1 MTPRFLMWKNQPE
14 GTDVMRR
21 ITGGRRST
29 GVKMVSLVATAAL
42 ALSACGGSGS
52 DDSDDS
58 GSIKIGVIAALT
70 GIAAP
75 YGVQSLNSFKLAV
88 EDINEAGGVDGR
100 DLEVVALDNR
110 SKPDEVPALMKRL
123 ASDGIDL
130 IVGAS
135 STPLTI
141 TAAQTADQ
149 IKVPL
154 LVPMEAA
161 DAIIGE
167 GRSHVFKLA
176 PSTLSENGWS
186 AQGIRS
192 AMKASEDAGD
202 PIKTV
207 SIIYASAGAG
217 PEANEAWERTLEE
230 EYPDVKVVSSTSYDE
245 AATSDFGPL
254 VAKAKSEDSD
264 LLAFFGNPQGAF
276 LFYPA
281 LQESGWRPKLTL
293 GILGGNTNAQFI
305 PTVGDEAAEGD
316 MAGNYWTKLLKA
328 GDGAKQTPEG
338 YVEDYS
344 AEYDGQ
350 VPDGVGAYYYSAAA
364 VIAEA
369 LSNAD
374 DIGDAEG
381 MTKALRDVD
390 IAGISGDKLGLYIVS
405 HGVKFDEKGFN
416 EKAVGLV
423 TQIQDGQFVPVY
435 PEDAATGP
443 AVFPTR

>member
-1 MTPRFLMWKNQPE
+1 MTSSTK
-14 GTDVMRR
+14 
-21 ITGGRRST
+21 GRPSLV
-29 GVKMVSLVATAAL
+29 VKVVSLVAALAL
-42 ALSACGGSGS
+42 ALSGCGS
-52 DDSDDS
+52 DS
-58 GSIKIGVIAALT
+58 GKDADGGTIKIGVIAALT

-75 YGVQSLNSFKLAV
+75 YGTQSLNSFKLAV

-100 DLEVVALDNR
+100 KLEVVALDNR

-167 GRSHVFKLA
+167 GRKYVYKLA
-176 PSTLSENGWS
+176 PSVLAEQGWA
-186 AQGIRS
+186 AQGIRA
-192 AMKASEDAGD
+192 AMKASQDAGD
-202 PIKTV
+202 PIT
-207 SIIYASAGAG
+207 SAAIIYASAGAG
-217 PEANEAWERTLEE
+217 PEAKEAWERTLKE
-230 EYPDVKVVSSTSYDE
+230 EYPDVKITGSTAYDE
-245 AATSDFGPL
+245 AVTSDFGPI
-254 VAKAKSEDSD
+254 VAKAKSQNPD
-264 LLAFFGNPQGAF
+264 LIAYFGNPQGAF

-281 LQESGWRPKLTL
+281 LEESNWRPKLTL

-305 PTVGDEAAEGD
+305 PTVGKAAEGD
-316 MAGNYWTKLLKA
+316 MAGNYWTSLLKPGENA
-328 GDGAKQTPEG
+328 RQTPEG
-338 YVEDYS
+338 YVKDYA
-344 AEYDGQ
+344 AEFDGQ

-374 DIGDAEG
+374 DISDAEG
-381 MTKALRDVD
+381 MSKALRNVQID
-390 IAGISGDKLGLYIVS
+390 GINGDKLGLYIVS
-405 HGVKFDEKGFN
+405 HGVKFDAKGFN
-416 EKAVGLV
+416 ERAVGLV
-423 TQIQDGQFVPVY
+423 TQIQDGKYVPVY
-435 PEDAATGP
+435 PEEAAGASSVYP
-443 AVFPTR
+443 VE

>member
-1 MTPRFLMWKNQPE
+1 MTSSTK
-14 GTDVMRR
+14 
-21 ITGGRRST
+21 GRPSLV
-29 GVKMVSLVATAAL
+29 VKVVSLVAALAL
-42 ALSACGGSGS
+42 ALSGCGS
-52 DDSDDS
+52 DS
-58 GSIKIGVIAALT
+58 GKDAEGGTIKIGVIAALT

-75 YGVQSLNSFKLAV
+75 YGTQSLNSFKLAV

-100 DLEVVALDNR
+100 KLEVVALDNR

-167 GRSHVFKLA
+167 GRKYVYKLA
-176 PSTLSENGWS
+176 PSVLAEQGWA
-186 AQGIRS
+186 AQGIRA
-192 AMKASEDAGD
+192 AMKASQDAGD
-202 PIKTV
+202 PIT
-207 SIIYASAGAG
+207 SAAIIYASAGAG
-217 PEANEAWERTLEE
+217 PEAKEAWERTLKE
-230 EYPDVKVVSSTSYDE
+230 EYPDVKITGSTAYDE
-245 AATSDFGPL
+245 AVTSDFGPI
-254 VAKAKSEDSD
+254 VAKAKSQNPD
-264 LLAFFGNPQGAF
+264 LIAYFGNPQGAF

-281 LQESGWRPKLTL
+281 LEESNWRPKLTL

-305 PTVGDEAAEGD
+305 PTVGKAAEGD
-316 MAGNYWTKLLKA
+316 IAGNYWTSLLKP
-328 GDGAKQTPEG
+328 GENAKQTPEG
-338 YVEDYS
+338 YVKDYA
-344 AEYDGQ
+344 AEFDGQ

-374 DIGDAEG
+374 DISDAEG
-381 MTKALRDVD
+381 MSKALRNVQID
-390 IAGISGDKLGLYIVS
+390 GINGDKLGLYIVS
-405 HGVKFDEKGFN
+405 HGVKFDAKGFN
-416 EKAVGLV
+416 ERAVGLV
-423 TQIQDGQFVPVY
+423 TQIQDGKYVPVY
-435 PEDAATGP
+435 PEDAAGGSSVYP
-443 AVFPTR
+443 VE

>member
-1 MTPRFLMWKNQPE
+1 MTSSTK
-14 GTDVMRR
+14 
-21 ITGGRRST
+21 GRPSLV
-29 GVKMVSLVATAAL
+29 VKVVSLVAALAL
-42 ALSACGGSGS
+42 ALSGCGS
-52 DDSDDS
+52 DS
-58 GSIKIGVIAALT
+58 GKDADGGTIKIGVIAALT

-75 YGVQSLNSFKLAV
+75 YGTQSLNSFKLAV

-100 DLEVVALDNR
+100 KLEVVALDNR

-167 GRSHVFKLA
+167 GRKYVYKLA
-176 PSTLSENGWS
+176 PSVLAEQGWA
-186 AQGIRS
+186 AQGIRA
-192 AMKASEDAGD
+192 AMKASQDAGD
-202 PIKTV
+202 PIT
-207 SIIYASAGAG
+207 SAAIIYASAGAG
-217 PEANEAWERTLEE
+217 PEAKEAWERTLKE
-230 EYPDVKVVSSTSYDE
+230 EYPDVKITGSTAYDE
-245 AATSDFGPL
+245 AVTSDFGPI
-254 VAKAKSEDSD
+254 VAKAKSQNPD
-264 LLAFFGNPQGAF
+264 LIAYFGNPQGAF

-281 LQESGWRPKLTL
+281 LEESNWRPKLTL

-305 PTVGDEAAEGD
+305 PTVGKAAEGD
-316 MAGNYWTKLLKA
+316 MAGNYWTSLLKPGENA
-328 GDGAKQTPEG
+328 RQTPEG
-338 YVEDYS
+338 YVKDYA
-344 AEYDGQ
+344 AEFDGQ

-374 DIGDAEG
+374 DISDAEG
-381 MTKALRDVD
+381 MSKALRNVQID
-390 IAGISGDKLGLYIVS
+390 GINGDKLGLYIVS
-405 HGVKFDEKGFN
+405 HGVKFDAKGFN
-416 EKAVGLV
+416 ERAVGLV
-423 TQIQDGQFVPVY
+423 TQIQDGKYVPVY
-435 PEDAATGP
+435 PEEAAGGSSVYP
-443 AVFPTR
+443 VE

>member
-1 MTPRFLMWKNQPE
+1 MISRSTRMNPQERN
-14 GTDVMRR
+14 DVMTS
-21 ITGGRRST
+21 IIKGRRST
-29 GVKMVSLVATAAL
+29 AAKVVSLVAVAAL
-42 ALSACGGSGS
+42 TLSACGSGS
-52 DDSDDS
+52 DEEDEN
-58 GSIKIGVIAALT
+58 GAIKIGVIAALT

-75 YGVQSLNSFKLAV
+75 YGTQSLNSFKLAV
-88 EDINEAGGVDGR
+88 EDINEAGGIDGR

-167 GRSHVFKLA
+167 GRKYVYKLA
-176 PSTLSENGWS
+176 PSVLSEQGWA
-186 AQGIRS
+186 AQGVRS
-192 AMKASEDAGD
+192 AMKASEDSGD
-202 PIKTV
+202 PVKTA

-217 PEANEAWERTLEE
+217 PEAAEAWKRTLNE
-230 EYPDVKVVSSTSYDE
+230 EYPDVEILEETSYDE
-245 AATSDFGPL
+245 AVTSDFGPI
-254 VAKAKSEDSD
+254 VAKAEGQNPD
-264 LLAFFGNPQGAF
+264 LVIFFGNPQGAF

-305 PTVGDEAAEGD
+305 PTVGAASEGD
-316 MAGNYWTKLLKA
+316 MAGNYWTPLLKS
-328 GDGAKQTPEG
+328 GDNAKQTPEG
-338 YVEDYS
+338 YAADY
-344 AEYDGQ
+344 AEEYDGQ
-350 VPDGVGAYYYSAAA
+350 VPDGVGAYYYSSAA

-374 DIGDAEG
+374 DISDAEA
-381 MTKALRDVD
+381 MAKAMRDVSID
-390 IAGISGDKLGLYIVS
+390 GINGDKLGLYIVS
-405 HGVKFDEKGFN
+405 HGVKFDAKGFN
-416 EKAVGLV
+416 ERAVGLV
-423 TQIQDGQFVPVY
+423 TQIQGGKYVPVY
-435 PEDAATGP
+435 PEDVANAP
-443 AVFPTR
+443 AVFPVK

>member
-1 MTPRFLMWKNQPE
+1 MTCTFSIPMQNHERTDLMKRF
-14 GTDVMRR
+14 
-21 ITGGRRST
+21 TGGRRSAAK
-29 GVKMVSLVATAAL
+29 VVSLLTAAAL
-42 ALSACGGSGS
+42 ALSACGSGSG
-52 DDSDDS
+52 DAAED
-58 GSIKIGVIAALT
+58 GGAIKIGVIAALT

-75 YGVQSLNSFKLAV
+75 YGTQSLNSFKLAV

-110 SKPDEVPALMKRL
+110 SKPEEVPALMKRL

-149 IKVPL
+149 VKVPL

-167 GRSHVFKLA
+167 GREYVYKLA
-176 PSTLSENGWS
+176 PSILAEQGWA
-186 AQGIRS
+186 AQGIRA

-202 PIKTV
+202 PIETV
-207 SIIYASAGAG
+207 SIIYVSAGAG
-217 PEANEAWERTLEE
+217 PEAFEAWERTLTE
-230 EYPDVKVVSSTSYDE
+230 EYPEVEILDTTSYDE
-245 AATSDFGPL
+245 AVTSDFGPI
-254 VAKAKSEDSD
+254 VAKTKEQNPD
-264 LLAFFGNPQGAF
+264 LIGFFGNPQGSF

-281 LQESGWRPKLTL
+281 LEGAGWHPKMTV
-293 GILGGNTNAQFI
+293 GVLGGNTNAQFI
-305 PTVGDEAAEGD
+305 PTVGKAAEGD
-316 MAGNYWTKLLKA
+316 MAGNYWTSLLKA
-328 GDGAKQTPEG
+328 GENAEQTPQG

-344 AEYDGQ
+344 EKFDGQ

-374 DIGDAEG
+374 DFSDADAMNQALNDVEIEG
-381 MTKALRDVD
+381 INADE
-390 IAGISGDKLGLYIVS
+390 LGLYIVG
-405 HGVKFDEKGFN
+405 HGVKFDDRGFN
-416 EKAVGLV
+416 ERAVGLV
-423 TQIQDGQFVPVY
+423 TQIQDGKFVPIY
-435 PEDAATGP
+435 PEEAADGTAIFP
-443 AVFPTR
+443 AR

>member
-1 MTPRFLMWKNQPE
+1 MTSRLKCNNPMERN
-14 GTDVMRR
+14 GVMTS
-21 ITGGRRST
+21 ISIGRRSFAARVT
-29 GVKMVSLVATAAL
+29 GVVVVGAL
-42 ALSACGGSGS
+42 ALSACGSGS
-52 DDSDDS
+52 DGASDT
-58 GSIKIGVIAALT
+58 GPIKVGVIAALT

-75 YGVQSLNSFKLAV
+75 YGTQSLNSFELAV
-88 EDINEAGGVDGR
+88 EDINEAGGVNGR

-123 ASDGIDL
+123 ASDDIDL

-161 DAIIGE
+161 DAIIGD
-167 GRSHVFKLA
+167 GRKYVYKLA
-176 PSTLSENGWS
+176 PSVLSDQGWA

-192 AMKASEDAGD
+192 AMKASEDAND
-202 PIKTV
+202 PIKTA

-217 PEANEAWERTLEE
+217 PEAAEAWKRTLTN
-230 EYPDVKVVSSTSYDE
+230 EYPDVKLLDETSYDE
-245 AATSDFGPL
+245 AATSNFGPI
-254 VAKAKSEDSD
+254 VSKAKSQNPD
-264 LLAFFGNPQGAF
+264 LLIYFGNPQGAF

-281 LQESGWRPKLTL
+281 LKESNWHPKLTL

-305 PTVGDEAAEGD
+305 STVGKASDGD
-316 MAGNYWTKLLKA
+316 MAGNYWTSLLKP
-328 GDGAKQTPEG
+328 GDNAKQTPEG
-338 YVEDYS
+338 YAADY
-344 AEYDGQ
+344 AKAYNGQ

-374 DIGDAEG
+374 DISDAEG
-381 MTKALRDVD
+381 MSTAMRRVTID
-390 IAGISGDKLGLYIVS
+390 GINGDKLGLYIVS
-405 HGVKFDEKGFN
+405 HGVKFDDKGFN
-416 EKAVGLV
+416 ERALGLV
-423 TQIQDGQFVPVY
+423 TQIQDGKYVPVF
-435 PEDAATGP
+435 PEDVAGEP
-443 AVFPTR
+443 AVYPVK